1 MIGCFP
7 LANTRLAAWLSRG
20 WLDRRSAAAVEFA
33 LVGGPFIFIML
44 FVVEISADLYE
55 QESLDTGLH
64 QAVRMLQTGNAQN
77 VLNGSTF
84 VSTYLCPN
92 TILLSC
98 SSLYINVQSLTLNVG
113 TVPTQY
119 SYIPQGGYTDF
130 YNYTTGTLP
139 MANGQLNLSS
149 FASAQFCNAAPSETL
164 LVTAIYVGPTIIGN
178 MLPNVL
184 SVSYNGSL
192 VHAVMSQVGTV
203 AENFTVT
210 TATGQAAASC

>member
-1 MIGCFP
+1 
-7 LANTRLAAWLSRG
+7 
-20 WLDRRSAAAVEFA
+20 
-33 LVGGPFIFIML
+33 
-44 FVVEISADLYE
+44 
-55 QESLDTGLH
+55 
-64 QAVRMLQTGNAQN
+64 
-77 VLNGSTF
+77 
-84 VSTYLCPN
+84 
-92 TILLSC
+92 
-98 SSLYINVQSLTLNVG
+98 
-113 TVPTQY
+113 
-119 SYIPQGGYTDF
+119 
-130 YNYTTGTLP
+130 